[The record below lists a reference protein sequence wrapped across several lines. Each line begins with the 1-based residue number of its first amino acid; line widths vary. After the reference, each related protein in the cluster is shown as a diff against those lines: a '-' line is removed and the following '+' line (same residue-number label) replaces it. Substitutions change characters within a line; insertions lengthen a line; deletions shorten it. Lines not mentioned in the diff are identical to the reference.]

1 MHCIKIYER
10 LKAETKLETF
20 PQFRRQ
26 MNNKKF
32 REKDIQQKKEKKKN
46 RDNLNKQRNKHK

>member
-46 RDNLNKQRNKHK
+46 RDNLNKQRNKH